1 VDRDRSLIVH
11 PKYRADGDPE
21 IRLDR
26 WLMPPRGGAEE
37 QFRVLATRIRR
48 PREGNVGPGR
58 VIAVTSALSGE
69 GKTVNSINLAV
80 SLARDFHHSVLLV
93 EADFKHPMLG
103 KVYRSRPG
111 LGEAVAV
118 GAPVEDCLYGTEIT
132 GLNVLLTGGDGA
144 SRSTQFLGSPTLHRI
159 MLRLRERYD
168 FVIVDGP
175 PLLPVADMGL
185 IVEWCDHVLLVVRA
199 GQTDRSIVKQAIERL
214 DRKKLLGVVLNAAT
228 GFTGRYGPG
237 LTY

>member
-1 VDRDRSLIVH
+1 VDRSLIVH

-21 IRLDR
+21 IRLAR
-26 WLMPPRGGAEE
+26 WLVPQRGGAEE

-48 PREGNVGPGR
+48 PKAGNVGPGR
-58 VIAVTSALSGE
+58 VIAVTSALAGE
-69 GKTVNSINLAV
+69 GKTLNSINLAA
-80 SLARDFHHSVLLV
+80 SLARDFHHKVLLL

-103 KVYRSRPG
+103 KVYRGRPG

-118 GAPVEDCLYGTEIT
+118 GAPMEDCLYGTDVT
-132 GLNVLLTGGDGA
+132 GLSVLLTGGDDA
-144 SRSTQFLGSPTLHRI
+144 RRSTQFLGSPTLHRI
-159 MLRLRERYD
+159 MLRLRERFD

-199 GQTDRSIVKQAIERL
+199 GQTDRSIVKQAIEGL
-214 DRKKLLGVVLNAAT
+214 DRNKLLGAVLNAST
-228 GFTGRYGPG
+228 GFTGKYRPG